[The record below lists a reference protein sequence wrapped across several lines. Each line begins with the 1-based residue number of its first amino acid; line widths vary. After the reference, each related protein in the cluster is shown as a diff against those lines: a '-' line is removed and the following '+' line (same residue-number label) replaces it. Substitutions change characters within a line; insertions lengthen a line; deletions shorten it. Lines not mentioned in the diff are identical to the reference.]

1 MKVNIKQM
9 YDAVKAIEIEELKKK
24 LESVGGEFEFGENPF
39 TTYIVFLDS
48 EDEIQEGFVEKAS
61 IRCGKPFLTV
71 SYGEAECITIDC
83 ECVAYGHISHIVDG
97 IIPEREVQICV
108 DCTLYCT
115 EKETEELLSG
125 DDKKAACTTKNILEK
140 GHFDTAYV
148 EIQ

>member
-1 MKVNIKQM
+1 MKTDIKRM

-24 LESVGGEFEFGENPF
+24 LESVGGEFEFKNF
-39 TTYIVFLDS
+39 YLVVTYLDS
-48 EDEIQEGFVEKAS
+48 DDEEHDAHVEKAFL
-61 IRCGKPFLTV
+61 RCGKPFLTV
-71 SYGEAECITIDC
+71 SVGDFESVNIDC
-83 ECVAYGHISHIVDG
+83 ECVAYGQISCLADE

-108 DCTLYCT
+108 DCTLFCT

-125 DDKKAACTTKNILEK
+125 DDKKAARTTKSILEK